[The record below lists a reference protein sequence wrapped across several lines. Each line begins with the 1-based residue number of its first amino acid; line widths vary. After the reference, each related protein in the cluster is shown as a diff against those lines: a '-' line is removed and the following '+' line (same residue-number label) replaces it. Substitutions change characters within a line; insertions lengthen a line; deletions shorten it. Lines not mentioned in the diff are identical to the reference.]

1 MNRKA
6 RIQDVLQS
14 IGSINREFNA
24 KGNYPFKDYPL
35 GRSHM
40 QILFLLSQKECSI
53 KQLSQ
58 RLHVTSGAVTQFVDY
73 LESAGLV
80 SKTEDP
86 QDKRSR
92 LVSLTKS
99 STSVVRAFEQEYIRT
114 VAVKFERL
122 SDEDIVHL
130 QRILLKIRST

>member
-1 MNRKA
+1 MKRKA
-6 RIQDVLQS
+6 HIQDILQS

-24 KGNYPFKDYPL
+24 KGNYPFKDYSL

-40 QILFLLSQKECSI
+40 EILFLLSKKESSI

-58 RLHVTSGAVTQFVDY
+58 HLRVTSGAVTQFVDY

-99 STSVVRAFEQEYIRT
+99 SASVVKAFEQEYIRT
-114 VAVKFERL
+114 VAVKFEGL
-122 SDEDIVHL
+122 SDEDLAHL
-130 QRILLKIRST
+130 QHILHKIRSI